1 VGTQRAVRHCVSS
14 LAFERKCKIKSKRD
28 DFLKAFFFISV
39 HTPFLF
45 GFSRCWKCPPSPS
58 HPTSCLAPASAGAM
72 QEKQQR
78 CSLSHWKVRECNLH
92 VVVLFSCFF
101 FFFFL
106 SCCLVTLSQ
115 RCVRD
120 RETERRL
127 KRQRFDFL
135 RRNVFFF
142 LIFSFDLS
150 YDQLLLKALFL
161 FLLWLISCPV
171 QAKKKRNIL
180 ARSIDKL

>member
-1 VGTQRAVRHCVSS
+1 VLEVSPIS
-14 LAFERKCKIKSKRD
+14 LPPYFLSCSSICWSHARKTAAMLFIALESER
-28 DFLKAFFFISV
+28 V
-39 HTPFLF
+39 Q
-45 GFSRCWKCPPSPS
+45 
-58 HPTSCLAPASAGAM
+58 LA
-72 QEKQQR
+72 
-78 CSLSHWKVRECNLH
+78 CC
-92 VVVLFSCFF
+92 CFVF